1 MPHTSKKYRKVETPK
16 SESSTYIVIIVIVA
30 IIAAAGGWYAYTTF
44 VATAA
49 STSVSTTTT
58 STSGLIYADLYTSK
72 GTIEI
77 ELFQSL
83 TPQTVANFVNLA
95 NSGFYDNLVWH
106 RIVQGFVIQTGDP
119 NTRNGGGNRS
129 LWGTG
134 VSPNSVPL
142 EVIPSLHNDYGYI
155 GLAHTSSSTS
165 GSSQFYI
172 NMANNTSLDGQ
183 YTVFGK
189 VISGMNVTVAISNV
203 PVYTTQAYLDQPVT
217 PVYLVNVTILSSA

>member
-1 MPHTSKKYRKVETPK
+1 MPHTSKKYRKVETPE
-16 SESSTYIVIIVIVA
+16 SGSSTYIVIIVIVA

-44 VATAA
+44 AATA
-49 STSVSTTTT
+49 SSTTTAT
-58 STSGLIYADLYTSK
+58 TCNTTGIICADLYTSK

-83 TPQTVANFVNLA
+83 TPKTVANFVNLS

-134 VSPNSVPL
+134 VSPISVPL
-142 EVIPSLHNDYGYI
+142 EVVPSLHNDYGYI
-155 GLAHTSSSTS
+155 GLAHTSASTS

-172 NMANNTSLDGQ
+172 NMANNTNLDGQ

-189 VISGMNVTVAISNV
+189 VISGMSAAVAISDV
-203 PVYTTQAYLDQPVT
+203 PVYTSGSYLDQPIT
-217 PVYLVNVTILSSA
+217 PVYLINVTILSSA